1 MTQQI
6 INTGAVANDGTGESL
21 RAAFDAVNNNFSQVW
36 ASGPVDSNVVISGNV
51 VTVLGYNN
59 NLTISGNGIG
69 NIQANSTMVPAQ
81 DGVYDLGAVNRRFGS
96 VHGQFFYGNGRF
108 LTGVSGGGSGGGQ
121 VTFSNSAPLVANVG
135 DIWIEADTAVQYIYF
150 NDNTSNQWAEMEA
163 YQSFSAGAADLTQV
177 TSNVLPTVNNTYS
190 LGNSSLRW
198 NSVWSQSVTAAN
210 VAVTGGFLQL
220 PVYTSN
226 TARNAAIS
234 SPASGMIVLVGNTFQ
249 GYNGTAWINLN
260 N

>member
-21 RAAFDAVNNNFSQVW
+21 RAAFDAVNNNFSQIW
-36 ASGPVDSNVVISGNV
+36 AAGPVSSNVVIRGNI

-81 DGVYDLGAVNRRFGS
+81 DGVYDLGAVNRRFSS
-96 VHGQFFYGNGRF
+96 VHGQYFYGNGRF
-108 LTGVSGGGSGGGQ
+108 LTGISGGGSGGGQ
-121 VTFSNSAPLVANVG
+121 VTFSNSAPLVANIG

-177 TSNVLPTVNNTYS
+177 TSNVLPAANVAYS
-190 LGNSSLRW
+190 IGNSTARW
-198 NSVWSQSVTAAN
+198 QSVWSQNITSGNVTATRA
-210 VAVTGGFLQL
+210 LQS
-220 PVYTSN
+220 PVYASN
-226 TARNAAIS
+226 TARDTAI
-234 SPASGMIVLVGNTFQ
+234 PTPQSGMLVLVGNSFQ
-249 GYNGTAWINLN
+249 GYNGTSWVNLN

>member
-21 RAAFDAVNNNFSQVW
+21 RAAFDAVNNNFSQIW
-36 ASGPVDSNVVISGNV
+36 AAGPVSSNVVIRGNI

-81 DGVYDLGAVNRRFGS
+81 DGVYDLGAVNRRFSS
-96 VHGQFFYGNGRF
+96 VHGQYFYGNGRF
-108 LTGVSGGGSGGGQ
+108 LTGISGGGSGGGQ
-121 VTFSNSAPLVANVG
+121 VTFSNSAPLVANIG

-177 TSNVLPTVNNTYS
+177 TSNVLPAANVAYS
-190 LGNSSLRW
+190 IGNSTARW
-198 NSVWSQSVTAAN
+198 QSVWSQNVTSGNVTATRA
-210 VAVTGGFLQL
+210 LQA

-226 TARNAAIS
+226 TARNTAI
-234 SPASGMIVLVGNTFQ
+234 PTPQSGMLVLVGNSFQ
-249 GYNGTAWINLN
+249 GYNGTSWVNLN